1 VLCSQNR
8 VFVGVSVTTRIM
20 RWVVVLLMTVAS
32 SAMVGAQEYK
42 GRAKVKGKVKNA
54 QGENIKDPMVK
65 AVFLETGTGPE
76 TKKGK
81 GNGNFEI
88 KDLKPGMW
96 KLTIVA
102 PTSPPA
108 GYGGVFVEVEVM
120 QNGMRDLQVTLPG
133 LQEQLTAGQ
142 EQLRAGNYT
151 DARNSLLGLLAALP
165 MQWNVNQ
172 LIATAYQEDGMH
184 AEALTHIDA
193 FLAAAVAEAAS
204 GASLPN
210 PRNETNVRIQGVD
223 SAAQLGDYERMN
235 SYLNAIGPRMF
246 GRPVVTTVIG
256 VAVNTLIPAENFDQ
270 AIALLSVA
278 IEKSPDSA
286 GPYFRRGMAY
296 VKVEQD
302 DAAVAD
308 LEKFVDMSVIENA
321 EVLQAK
327 EVLEG
332 LAEAAGAQQ

>member
-1 VLCSQNR
+1 MN
-8 VFVGVSVTTRIM
+8 TRIT

-32 SAMVGAQEYK
+32 SVMVGAQEYK

-54 QGENIKDPMVK
+54 QGENIKDPLVK

-120 QNGMRDLQVTLPG
+120 QNGMRDLQVTLPA
-133 LQEQLTAGQ
+133 LQEQLNEGQ
-142 EQLRAGNYT
+142 TQLQAKNFSA
-151 DARNSLLGLLAALP
+151 ARPALLGLLAAIPTQVSL
-165 MQWNVNQ
+165 NQ
-172 LIATAYQEDGMH
+172 LIALTYQGEGMH
-184 AEALTHIDA
+184 EEALTHIDA
-193 FLAAAVAEAAS
+193 YLDAVTAEAAS
-204 GASLPN
+204 GAALPN
-210 PRNETNVRIQGVD
+210 PRNEMQARLNGVD
-223 SAAQLGDYERMN
+223 SAAEIGDYERVHR
-235 SYLNAIGPRMF
+235 YLNAISPRLF
-246 GRPVVTTVIG
+246 GRPVVTTV
-256 VAVNTLIPAENFDQ
+256 VAVVVNTLMPAENFDE

-278 IEKSPDSA
+278 IEKAPDSA
-286 GPYFRRGMAY
+286 APYFRRGMAY
-296 VKVEQD
+296 VQVEQD

-321 EVLQAK
+321 QVVQAK

-332 LAEAAGAQQ
+332 LAQAAGAQQ

>member
-1 VLCSQNR
+1 
-8 VFVGVSVTTRIM
+8 M
-20 RWVVVLLMTVAS
+20 RWVVVLLITVGS
-32 SAMVGAQEYK
+32 SVMVGAQEYK

-88 KDLKPGMW
+88 KNLKPGMW

-102 PTSPPA
+102 PTSPPV
-108 GYGGVFVEVEVM
+108 GYGGVFVEVEVTQRDM
-120 QNGMRDLQVTLPG
+120 QDLQVTLPT
-133 LQEQLTAGQ
+133 LQEQLAAGQ
-142 EQLRAGNYT
+142 DQLKAKHYT

-172 LIATAYQEDGMH
+172 LIATAYQEEGNH
-184 AEALTHIDA
+184 EKALTHIDA
-193 FLAAAVAEAAS
+193 YLAGVAAEQAS
-204 GASLPN
+204 GAALPN
-210 PRNETNVRIQGVD
+210 PRNETNVRIQALD

-235 SYLNAIGPRMF
+235 AYLNAIGPQMF

-256 VAVNTLIPAENFDQ
+256 VAVNTLIPAENFDE

-286 GPYFRRGMAY
+286 APYFRRGMAY
-296 VKVEQD
+296 VKIEED
-302 DAAVAD
+302 ESAVVD

-332 LAEAAGAQQ
+332 LALDGGAQQ

>member
-1 VLCSQNR
+1 
-8 VFVGVSVTTRIM
+8 
-20 RWVVVLLMTVAS
+20 MTVAS

-133 LQEQLTAGQ
+133 LQEQLNEGQ
-142 EQLRAGNYT
+142 AQLRAKNYAA
-151 DARNSLLGLLAALP
+151 ARPALLGLLAALP
-165 MQWNVNQ
+165 ANVALNQ

-184 AEALTHIDA
+184 EEALMHIDA
-193 FLAAAVAEAAS
+193 FLDGVAAEAAS
-204 GASLPN
+204 GAALPN
-210 PRNETNVRIQGVD
+210 PRNETNVRVQGFD
-223 SAAQLGDYERMN
+223 SAAQVGDYERMN
-235 SYLNAIGPRMF
+235 AYLNAIGPRMF
-246 GRPVVTTVIG
+246 GRPVVTAVIG
-256 VAVNTLIPAENFDQ
+256 VAVNTLLPAENFDE

-278 IEKSPDSA
+278 IAKSPDSA
-286 GPYFRRGMAY
+286 VPYFRRGMAY
-296 VKVEQD
+296 VKLEQD

-321 EVLQAK
+321 EVVQAK

-332 LAEAAGAQQ
+332 LAAAAGAQQ

>member
-1 VLCSQNR
+1 
-8 VFVGVSVTTRIM
+8 
-20 RWVVVLLMTVAS
+20 
-32 SAMVGAQEYK
+32 MVGAQEYK

-81 GNGNFEI
+81 GNGNFEV

-102 PTSPPA
+102 PTTPP

-120 QNGMRDLQVTLPG
+120 QNGMRDLQVTLPS
-133 LQEQLTAGQ
+133 LQEQLAEGRA
-142 EQLRAGNYT
+142 QLQAKNYA
-151 DARNSLLGLLAALP
+151 DARSSLLGLLAAIPAQVAL
-165 MQWNVNQ
+165 NQ
-172 LIATAYQEDGMH
+172 LIALAYQGEGMH
-184 AEALTHIDA
+184 EEALMHIDA
-193 FLAAAVAEAAS
+193 FLDGVAAEAAS
-204 GASLPN
+204 GAALPN
-210 PRNETNVRIQGVD
+210 PRNEMQARLNGVD
-223 SAAQLGDYERMN
+223 SAAELGDYERMRA
-235 SYLNAIGPRMF
+235 YLDAISPRLF
-246 GRPVVTTVIG
+246 TRPVVTTV
-256 VAVNTLIPAENFDQ
+256 VAVVVNTLLPAENFDE

-286 GPYFRRGMAY
+286 APYFRGGMAFY
-296 VKVEQD
+296 ELEQD

-321 EVLQAK
+321 EVVLAK
-327 EVLEG
+327 EALEN
-332 LAEAAGAQQ
+332 LSQAAGAQQ

>member
-1 VLCSQNR
+1 M
-8 VFVGVSVTTRIM
+8 TTRIT
-20 RWVVVLLMTVAS
+20 RWVVVLLITVAS

-42 GRAKVKGKVKNA
+42 GRAKVKGKVKSA
-54 QGENIKDPMVK
+54 EGENIKDPMVK

-88 KDLKPGMW
+88 KNLKPGMW

-102 PTSPPA
+102 PTSPPV
-108 GYGGVFVEVEVM
+108 GFGGVFVEVEVM
-120 QNGMRDLQVTLPG
+120 QNGMQDLQVTLPT

-142 EQLRAGNYT
+142 TQLKAKNYT

-165 MQWNVNQ
+165 MQVNLNQ

-184 AEALTHIDA
+184 EEALTHIDA
-193 FLAAAVAEAAS
+193 YLAGVAAEQAS
-204 GASLPN
+204 GAALPN
-210 PRNETNVRIQGVD
+210 PRNETNVRIQALD
-223 SAAQLGDYERMN
+223 SAAQIGDYERMN
-235 SYLNAIGPRMF
+235 AYLNAIGPRMF
-246 GRPVVTTVIG
+246 GRPVVTTVID
-256 VAVNTLIPAENFDQ
+256 VAVNTLIPAENFDG

-278 IEKSPDSA
+278 IEKSPTSA
-286 GPYFRRGMAY
+286 APYFRRGMAY
-296 VKVEQD
+296 WRTEQN

-308 LEKFVDMSVIENA
+308 LEKFVGMSMTENA

-327 EVLEG
+327 DVLED
-332 LAEAAGAQQ
+332 LALAAGAQQ

>member
-1 VLCSQNR
+1 
-8 VFVGVSVTTRIM
+8 VSVDTRIT

-32 SAMVGAQEYK
+32 SVMVGAQEYK

-108 GYGGVFVEVEVM
+108 GYGGVFVEVEVK

-133 LQEQLTAGQ
+133 LQEQLTEGQ
-142 EQLRAGNYT
+142 TQLQAKNYAA
-151 DARNSLLGLLAALP
+151 ARPALLGLLAALP
-165 MQWNVNQ
+165 AQVNLNQ

-184 AEALTHIDA
+184 EEALMHIDA
-193 FLAAAVAEAAS
+193 FLDGVAAEAAS
-204 GASLPN
+204 GAALPN

-235 SYLNAIGPRMF
+235 AYLNAIGPRMF

-256 VAVNTLIPAENFDQ
+256 VAVNTLIPAENFDE

-286 GPYFRRGMAY
+286 APYFRRGMAY
-296 VKVEQD
+296 VQVEQD

-308 LEKFVDMSVIENA
+308 LEKFVGMSVIENA

-332 LAEAAGAQQ
+332 LAQEAAGAQQ